1 MKIVHFLQFLFAI
14 IFLAGCTNDYATDET
29 TSNQSSSPEISV
41 FATEYEENNK
51 RPYLEDDM
59 YYTVNEE
66 IKILSH
72 EFITDKDGNPML
84 VLWLNYKNI
93 SDSDIIPMGVR
104 SYFHFYQN
112 EQEMED
118 FAYLSED
125 FSKKNSQ
132 YGEAYQRAIDVVN
145 PGEEIEFYLGIPL
158 EDNSEVQLDL
168 DQKIKARMIS
178 ELFLTHRIQLNMVL
192 AVKQSVGTFFC
203 TQKS

>member
-168 DQKIKARMIS
+168 DQKNKD
-178 ELFLTHRIQLNMVL
+178 ENDNRIIFNP
-192 AVKQSVGTFFC
+192 
-203 TQKS
+203 

>member
-93 SDSDIIPMGVR
+93 SDSDKIG
-104 SYFHFYQN
+104 
-112 EQEMED
+112 
-118 FAYLSED
+118 
-125 FSKKNSQ
+125 
-132 YGEAYQRAIDVVN
+132 RAHV
-145 PGEEIEFYLGIPL
+145 
-158 EDNSEVQLDL
+158 
-168 DQKIKARMIS
+168 
-178 ELFLTHRIQLNMVL
+178 
-192 AVKQSVGTFFC
+192 
-203 TQKS
+203 